1 MASTSSISA
10 LRLSR
15 PELAVFVSGVASMG
29 LEILAGRMIAPEFG
43 SSIYTWGSII
53 GVFLAALSLGYHRG
67 GKRAATHA
75 SDRRLV
81 GVFLASALY
90 VAGLILFG
98 DLMLQATAGL
108 PLPSR
113 FASIP
118 GTILLFGPPTY
129 LLGYVSPYAAELS
142 GRSDVG
148 AASGHVYAVGTIGSI
163 VGAFA
168 TTFLLIPE
176 LSITKIALLFG
187 FLSVGTALAIAW
199 PNVGRD
205 EAFWSVGVTAVL
217 LVAAVTGSV
226 GLGVGGDVVYETQTA
241 YQELRVVDS
250 GGTRT
255 LYLDG
260 QPHSAMDKDDP
271 TRHVFDYTSYFHAP
285 FLFTDDVDDIDRVLF
300 VGGGGFTGPR
310 AFLDTYPNVTVDV
323 VELDPEVVG
332 VAKEY
337 FRVEE
342 SDRLTIHTM
351 DGRQYLQQTDETYDL
366 IVLDAYKKDKV
377 PFQLTTVEFMQLA
390 SDRLDED
397 GVLFANVISAP
408 SGPASQFYRAEYKT
422 MQQVFPQVY
431 SFPTVGGVVVQNIE
445 VVATKDDTLLTR
457 EELQARNQ
465 RREIG
470 IDLSAQ
476 LSSYRNEEATEEMP
490 VLRDDK
496 APVDSLLDPMVG
508 QRYVIEQTN
517 ENESAA
523 GGRTSNVTA
532 SAVRGADVLPIAT
545 A

>member
-1 MASTSSISA
+1 MASTSSLSA

-43 SSIYTWGSII
+43 SSIYTWGSLI

-98 DLMLQATAGL
+98 DLMLQATGSL

-176 LSITKIALLFG
+176 LSITNIALLFG
-187 FLSVGTALAIAW
+187 LLSVGTALAIAR
-199 PNVGRD
+199 PNISRD
-205 EAFWSVGVTAVL
+205 EAFWSVGVTVVL

-260 QPHSAMDKDDP
+260 QPHSAMDKDEP

-422 MQQVFPQVY
+422 MRRVFPQVY

-465 RREIG
+465 ERQIG

-476 LSSYRNEEATEEMP
+476 LSSYRNEEPTDEVP

-508 QRYVIEQTN
+508 QRYVIEETDT
-517 ENESAA
+517 NESAT

-532 SAVRGADVLPIAT
+532 SAVRNADIRPAAT